1 MPRQAAFHPHL
12 ILDAASRLAARDG
25 PAAATMARIAGE
37 LGAPTGSIYH
47 RFPSRDVLLGEVW
60 LGAAQAFQRD
70 FGAVLARDPVHD
82 AALAAARFVVERVRR
97 RPDEARLLM
106 LHRREDFLG
115 GEWPEALA
123 ARAQALRRDADE
135 GLRSACRRLCGT
147 DDAAAQRGLR
157 FAVVDVP
164 LAAVLPHLRAGVPP
178 PPQVDELVQ
187 VSAAAV
193 LATLRARPRRARA
206 RTASR

>member
-60 LGAAQAFQRD
+60 LGAAEAFQRD

-164 LAAVLPHLRAGVPP
+164 LASVLPHMRAGEVPP
-178 PPQVDELVQ
+178 PLLESLVI
-187 VSAAAV
+187 AAARAA
-193 LATLRARPRRARA
+193 LATLPVPRQRRRGARSA
-206 RTASR
+206 